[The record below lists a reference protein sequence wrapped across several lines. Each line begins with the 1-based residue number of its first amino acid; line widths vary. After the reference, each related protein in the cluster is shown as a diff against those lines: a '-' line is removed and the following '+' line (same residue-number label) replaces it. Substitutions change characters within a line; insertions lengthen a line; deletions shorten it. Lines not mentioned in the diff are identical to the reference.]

1 MKKVVISG
9 SSGHLGGY
17 LSRKFMEKNF
27 HVIGISRSK
36 DVSFKLKEFYK
47 CDLSRDENVK
57 TVLKKIKKKHKKID
71 LFICCS
77 GFSKKNYVKEI
88 SSNSFIESFKNNFFS
103 FSNILEYYSKN
114 FNYSSTKFIVISS
127 IAGVKDI
134 GAPVTY
140 STSKNSL
147 NFYCKLKAKELAKY
161 NIKINIISPG
171 NILMKNNIWDLNVII
186 FFVRVIFI
194 YKNIIKVY
202 LIFLILHY

>member
-71 LFICCS
+71 LFICCP
-77 GFSKKNYVKEI
+77 GFSKNYERDLCNYQL
-88 SSNSFIESFKNNFFS
+88 SPLNNFF
-103 FSNILEYYSKN
+103 FSNTLEHYSKN

-127 IAGVKDI
+127 LVGVKDI
-134 GAPVTY
+134 G
-140 STSKNSL
+140 L
-147 NFYCKLKAKELAKY
+147 
-161 NIKINIISPG
+161 
-171 NILMKNNIWDLNVII
+171 
-186 FFVRVIFI
+186 
-194 YKNIIKVY
+194 
-202 LIFLILHY
+202 